1 MSKKIKSEIIFG
13 EGVWKIGDGPYRK
26 FEENPRNPMLF
37 AECAGIVELTVRE
50 KAQLSDLLDELL
62 PPGETKLGC
71 AKGLFQSNST
81 QEDDRR

>member
-1 MSKKIKSEIIFG
+1 MEIKFG
-13 EGVWKIGDGPYRK
+13 DGLWKIGDGPYRK
-26 FEENPRNPMLF
+26 FEDNPHKPTLF
-37 AECAGIVELTVRE
+37 AECAGIVELMVGE
-50 KAQLSDLLDELL
+50 KTQLNDLLDELL